1 MDEDIVAAVVAP
13 LRYQLDVRRE
23 CDPVDAENTIAV
35 LEEKIRRTLA
45 RGAVKGRDLKRR
57 VNYQRF
63 GLWVWN
69 TAVANLIAAG
79 EVERDPKADLYWP
92 AAPVITS
99 VISEKQ
105 GLSPDER

>member
-1 MDEDIVAAVVAP
+1 VDEAIVEAVVTL

-23 CDPVDAENTIAV
+23 SDPIDAENTIAA
-35 LEEKIRRTLA
+35 LEEKIRRALA

-57 VNYQRF
+57 CNYQRF
-63 GLWVWN
+63 GLWAWN
-69 TAVANLIAAG
+69 TARANLIAAG
-79 EVERDPKADLYWP
+79 EIEHDPKVDLYWLV
-92 AAPVITS
+92 APVITS